1 MIKVY
6 DNVKPKSTETHVF
19 RDKSTQVKVNNKWS
33 NKGNKRINKVDIHEE
48 QDTAKNNEEDDTKE
62 AKLDT
67 RNRRQMA
74 AKIKEERH
82 GHLKQGDTETRIKK
96 KKNNT

>member
-1 MIKVY
+1 M
-6 DNVKPKSTETHVF
+6 
-19 RDKSTQVKVNNKWS
+19 
-33 NKGNKRINKVDIHEE
+33 DIHEE

-74 AKIKEERH
+74 AKMKEERY

-96 KKNNT
+96 KE

>member
-1 MIKVY
+1 M
-6 DNVKPKSTETHVF
+6 
-19 RDKSTQVKVNNKWS
+19 
-33 NKGNKRINKVDIHEE
+33 DIHEE

-74 AKIKEERH
+74 TKIKQEQN

-96 KKNNT
+96 KRITLKDHSEGKTL